1 MCSGPLLAEHHT
13 ADGVNLYTEEVHWG
27 RWRSFPSIPGTTT
40 YVVLCE
46 AGNVGGYCL
55 QPLPAV
61 LRGEALDDPAAD
73 PVHGGDLEG
82 VLPAETSEQIRPR
95 HHLRCLC
102 ATWDSCML
110 KSSSCRPH
118 KCNFKFLFPYIL
130 KNLLLH
136 GTRKMNPASQLA
148 LVVKNLP
155 AKAGAIRDVGLIPG
169 LGRSPG
175 GGHATH
181 FSTHAW
187 RIPWTEEPGGLWSI
201 VLQRAGHD

>member
-1 MCSGPLLAEHHT
+1 
-13 ADGVNLYTEEVHWG
+13 
-27 RWRSFPSIPGTTT
+27 
-40 YVVLCE
+40 
-46 AGNVGGYCL
+46 
-55 QPLPAV
+55 
-61 LRGEALDDPAAD
+61 
-73 PVHGGDLEG
+73 
-82 VLPAETSEQIRPR
+82 
-95 HHLRCLC
+95 
-102 ATWDSCML
+102 ML

-201 VLQRAGHD
+201 VLQRVRLDQSNLACMHAQLWTGECLILITLNHNTNCKMFTSN